1 MKKRICMV
9 MLAVSTVFFTWG
21 LTACGSSEN
30 TDEEGEY
37 RASYLEQDTSDTS
50 DTADAGDASDSTDTA
65 NAGDTSDGTDMANA
79 GDTSDATNSTDT
91 AESAVSVTG
100 GAETAE
106 ASVEG
111 EALESKGDSK
121 EATISDE
128 AYEDIQEGMTI
139 SEVAEL
145 LGAEG
150 EILTTSDNDEG
161 ETVVYR
167 WVDSDW
173 GTAFVTFQNGI
184 MKNKTQRTQ

>member
-9 MLAVSTVFFTWG
+9 MLAVSTVFFAWG

-37 RASYLEQDTSDTS
+37 RASYLEQDTGNTA
-50 DTADAGDASDSTDTA
+50 DTANAGDASDGTDTA
-65 NAGDTSDGTDMANA
+65 NAGDTSDGT
-79 GDTSDATNSTDT
+79 NSTDT
-91 AESAVSVTG
+91 AGSAVSVTG

-128 AYEDIQEGMTI
+128 NYDDIQEGMTI